1 MMKANS
7 VTAELWRIFMVF
19 AGEWEKTSAEGA
31 EAQVVTL
38 TQARDLE
45 RC

>member
-1 MMKANS
+1 MTSNS
-7 VTAELWRIFMVF
+7 VTAELRRIFMVF
-19 AGEWEKTSAEGA
+19 AGELEKASAEGA